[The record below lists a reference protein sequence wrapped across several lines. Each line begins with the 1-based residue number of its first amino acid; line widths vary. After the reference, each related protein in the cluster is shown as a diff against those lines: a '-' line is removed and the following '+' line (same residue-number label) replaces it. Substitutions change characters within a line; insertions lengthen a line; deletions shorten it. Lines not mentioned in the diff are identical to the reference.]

1 MRWGLVAIACAGC
14 GRVNFTPL
22 GDGGAAGDGGPD
34 TAFSAPV
41 PLTELNSG
49 MGEDDP
55 SLTADLLEIYFS
67 SSRSGSQRVWRSVRA
82 AATDPWP
89 APQMVTEVDG
99 ANINNPKIS
108 LDGLALIFSSTRA
121 PNLGGSD
128 LWLATRPDRGS
139 VFTFAR
145 IDELATVDG
154 DYEAYLVMPDALQ
167 LFYTHN
173 PGGEPGLWYASRPT
187 PADLWSGPFEL
198 TNLNSPNYDG
208 STWVNATLTALM
220 FNTERGT
227 DRDIYYSTRAAPGD
241 AWADPLPF
249 AEINTSANESDPWL
263 SPDGHTFVFVSDKDG
278 SSQIYMAT
286 R

>member
-1 MRWGLVAIACAGC
+1 M
-14 GRVNFTPL
+14 NFSPV

-41 PLTELNSG
+41 PLTELSSG

-67 SSRSGSQRVWRSVRA
+67 SSRSGSQRVWRSVRS

-173 PGGEPGLWYASRPT
+173 PGGESGLWYATRPM
-187 PADLWSGPFEL
+187 PGAPWSGPFEL
-198 TNLNSPNYDG
+198 ANLNSTAYDG
-208 STWVNATLTALM
+208 SAWVDATLTTLM

-227 DRDIYYSTRAAPGD
+227 DRDIYYSTRATPGD

-249 AEINTSANESDPWL
+249 TEINTSAIESDPWL

-278 SSQIYMAT
+278 PSQIYMAT